1 MVRAL
6 PCAAHVARTIGRVPA
21 AVNRPKDV
29 ARANPCAKKGQP
41 LERARRPLQVRQA
54 FDDGCNGEA
63 GFDFG
68 QWRTETEVG
77 AKTKTKTK
85 TKTNITHQ
93 AVSRWRSGSSI
104 ASTSRLAPDRISNTR
119 CLASMC

>member
-1 MVRAL
+1 M
-6 PCAAHVARTIGRVPA
+6 PG
-21 AVNRPKDV
+21 AVNRSKDV

-54 FDDGCNGEA
+54 FDDGRDSDA
-63 GFDFG
+63 GYEFG

-77 AKTKTKTK
+77 AKTKTK

-93 AVSRWRSGSSI
+93 AVSRWRSGSPI
-104 ASTSRLAPDRISNTR
+104 ASRSRLAPDRISNTR